1 MKTLKVTN
9 KINAPYGVR
18 TTKGV
23 RVLAPGETVQAEFE
37 DGEAANIIANTA
49 VFAVDGHG
57 DAHAASADTVNRD
70 RAQLA
75 ALAAMF
81 GDPNV
86 NADNVHEAVKEL
98 LDVAPWEDRNGFSDP
113 SMAEAVAKLDDG
125 EPDHWTQAGKPA
137 IAAVEA
143 IYGKPVT
150 RDEVDA
156 VGRVRKI

>member
-9 KINAPYGVR
+9 KIKAPYGIR

-23 RVLAPGETVQAEFE
+23 RVLAPGETVHAEF
-37 DGEAANIIANTA
+37 DDSEADNIIANTA
-49 VFAVDGHG
+49 VFAVDGH
-57 DAHAASADTVNRD
+57 DAASSAPADMVNRD

-75 ALAAMF
+75 AIAALF

-86 NADNVHEAVKEL
+86 NADNVHEAVASLMNAGKMPA
-98 LDVAPWEDRNGFSDP
+98 DDP
-113 SMAEAVAKLDDG
+113 SLAEAVAKLDDG